1 MTWLEIN
8 DEIAEINTM
17 QLELQSK
24 LDSDYIKQI
33 IDRNTKYLSIH
44 NFNKY
49 SLKDGVLEN
58 KIRITPLE
66 LKIISKLNALNL
78 STDIQDIYSGL
89 SDKEDNT
96 KYIEN
101 LYRQYQTA
109 LSTLNTLKFIEELA
123 GDEIEEDTPIEET
136 EYAKLIEYENKSL
149 KSCIQVVNTDN
160 VDFYKHLI
168 ESTIKDYA
176 TKLSNDQILEIL
188 FHSIRL
194 SYNRNRYDFLEN
206 IKTVDNIMKV
216 VTPSSGIDEIIAVI
230 YSIYHDATT
239 SHLIDLYTERS
250 LDDINSDF
258 KQLAVRVKNKQK
270 RV

>member
-33 IDRNTKYLSIH
+33 IDRNTKYISIH

-136 EYAKLIEYENKSL
+136 EYAKLI
-149 KSCIQVVNTDN
+149 VNR
-160 VDFYKHLI
+160 I
-168 ESTIKDYA
+168 
-176 TKLSNDQILEIL
+176 
-188 FHSIRL
+188 
-194 SYNRNRYDFLEN
+194 
-206 IKTVDNIMKV
+206 
-216 VTPSSGIDEIIAVI
+216 
-230 YSIYHDATT
+230 
-239 SHLIDLYTERS
+239 
-250 LDDINSDF
+250 
-258 KQLAVRVKNKQK
+258 
-270 RV
+270 

>member
-8 DEIAEINTM
+8 DKILEINTM
-17 QLELQSK
+17 QQELQSE

-33 IDRNTKYLSIH
+33 IDRNNKYLSISG
-44 NFNKY
+44 FDKR

-66 LKIISKLNALNL
+66 LKIISKLNSLNL

-96 KYIEN
+96 KYIED
-101 LYRQYQTA
+101 LYHQYQTA
-109 LSTLNTLKFIEELA
+109 LATLNAIKFIEEFA
-123 GDEIEEDTPIEET
+123 GNEIKSKSPIEET

-149 KSCIQVVNTDN
+149 KNCIQEVNTNN

-168 ESTIKDYA
+168 EPIIKDYA
-176 TKLSNDQILEIL
+176 IKLSHNQIIEIL
-188 FHSIRL
+188 FHSIGL
-194 SYNRNRYDFLEN
+194 SYSRNRYDFLEN
-206 IKTVDNIMKV
+206 IKTIDNIMKV
-216 VTPSSGIDEIIAVI
+216 VLPSPGIDKIVSDI
-230 YSIYHDATT
+230 YSVYHDAKTRY
-239 SHLIDLYTERS
+239 LIDLYTEKS

-258 KQLAVRVKNKQK
+258 EELAVRVKNSQKQ
-270 RV
+270 V